1 MQMAESVEVSIV
13 VLLPYIYLYIYIYVL
28 LPCFKD
34 KLFWINQLGIFS
46 VSVTQINN
54 NNFLDQSELIDSEVA
69 YDDIFFLVYW

>member
-1 MQMAESVEVSIV
+1 MQTAESVEVSIV
-13 VLLPYIYLYIYIYVL
+13 ALLPYIYLYIVL

-54 NNFLDQSELIDSEVA
+54 NNFLDQSELIDSAVA

>member
-1 MQMAESVEVSIV
+1 MAESVEVSIV

-28 LPCFKD
+28 LACFKD

>member
-1 MQMAESVEVSIV
+1 MQTAESVEVSIV
-13 VLLPYIYLYIYIYVL
+13 VLLPYIYLYIVL

-46 VSVTQINN
+46 VFATQINN
-54 NNFLDQSELIDSEVA
+54 NNFLDQSELIDSAVA

>member
-1 MQMAESVEVSIV
+1 MAESVEVSIV

>member
-1 MQMAESVEVSIV
+1 MAESVEVSIV
-13 VLLPYIYLYIYIYVL
+13 VLLPYIYLYIYMYVL

>member
-1 MQMAESVEVSIV
+1 MQTAESVEVSIV
-13 VLLPYIYLYIYIYVL
+13 VLLPYIYLYIVL

-54 NNFLDQSELIDSEVA
+54 NNFLDQSELIDSAVE

>member
-1 MQMAESVEVSIV
+1 MQTAESVEVSIV
-13 VLLPYIYLYIYIYVL
+13 VLLPYIYLYIVL

-54 NNFLDQSELIDSEVA
+54 NNFLDQSELIDSAVA

>member
-1 MQMAESVEVSIV
+1 MQTAESVEVSIV
-13 VLLPYIYLYIYIYVL
+13 VLLPYIYLYIVL

-54 NNFLDQSELIDSEVA
+54 NNFLDQSELIDSAVA
-69 YDDIFFLVYW
+69 YDDIFFLVYL

>member
-1 MQMAESVEVSIV
+1 MQTAESVEVSIV
-13 VLLPYIYLYIYIYVL
+13 VLLPYIYLYIVL

-54 NNFLDQSELIDSEVA
+54 NNFLDQSELIDSAVA
-69 YDDIFFLVYW
+69 YDDTFFLVYW

>member
-1 MQMAESVEVSIV
+1 MQTAESVEVSIV
-13 VLLPYIYLYIYIYVL
+13 ALLPYIYLCIVL

-54 NNFLDQSELIDSEVA
+54 NNFLDQSELIDSAVA

>member
-1 MQMAESVEVSIV
+1 MQTAESVEVSIV
-13 VLLPYIYLYIYIYVL
+13 VLLPYIYLYIVL

-34 KLFWINQLGIFS
+34 KLFWINQRGIFS

-54 NNFLDQSELIDSEVA
+54 NNFLDQSELIDSAVA

>member
-1 MQMAESVEVSIV
+1 MQTAESVEVSIV
-13 VLLPYIYLYIYIYVL
+13 VLLPYIYLYIVL

-46 VSVTQINN
+46 VSATQINN
-54 NNFLDQSELIDSEVA
+54 NNFLDQSELIDSAVA

>member
-1 MQMAESVEVSIV
+1 MQTAESVEVPIV
-13 VLLPYIYLYIYIYVL
+13 VLLPYIYLYIVL

-46 VSVTQINN
+46 VSATQINN
-54 NNFLDQSELIDSEVA
+54 NNFLDQSELIDSAVV

>member
-1 MQMAESVEVSIV
+1 MQTAESVEVSIV
-13 VLLPYIYLYIYIYVL
+13 VLLPYIYLYIVL
-28 LPCFKD
+28 LPCFKE

-54 NNFLDQSELIDSEVA
+54 NNFLDQSELIDSAVA

>member
-1 MQMAESVEVSIV
+1 MQAAESVEVSIV
-13 VLLPYIYLYIYIYVL
+13 VLLPYIYLYIVL

-54 NNFLDQSELIDSEVA
+54 NNFLDQSELIDSAVA

>member
-1 MQMAESVEVSIV
+1 MQTAESVEVSIV
-13 VLLPYIYLYIYIYVL
+13 VLLPYIYLYIVL

-54 NNFLDQSELIDSEVA
+54 NNFLDQSELIDSAVV

>member
-1 MQMAESVEVSIV
+1 MQTAESVEVSIV
-13 VLLPYIYLYIYIYVL
+13 ALLPYIYLYIVL

-54 NNFLDQSELIDSEVA
+54 NNFLDQSELIDSAVV

>member
-1 MQMAESVEVSIV
+1 MQTAESVEVSIV
-13 VLLPYIYLYIYIYVL
+13 VL

-54 NNFLDQSELIDSEVA
+54 NNFLDQSELIDSAVA

>member
-1 MQMAESVEVSIV
+1 MQTAESVEVSIV
-13 VLLPYIYLYIYIYVL
+13 VLLPYIYLYIVL